1 MKEVVDAEQT
11 RRITLDDIDRL
22 TADREF
28 DLAMEHGRWC
38 YRGSKTRSL
47 CRVFWA

>member
-22 TADREF
+22 RPDREF
-28 DLAMEHGRWC
+28 DLAIELVC
-38 YRGSKTRSL
+38 
-47 CRVFWA
+47 